1 MGRGGEGKGRGAEGG
16 MVGKG
21 DIWTWIFVQ
30 GSPEFL
36 VTPLRRADFRRCR
49 GGQVSG
55 HAKRMPTYY
64 RRGDA
69 DVRGRRY
76 VAAQHELVI
85 LIG

>member
-1 MGRGGEGKGRGAEGG
+1 
-16 MVGKG
+16 
-21 DIWTWIFVQ
+21 
-30 GSPEFL
+30 
-36 VTPLRRADFRRCR
+36 
-49 GGQVSG
+49 
-55 HAKRMPTYY
+55 MPTYY